1 MKIEVNE
8 LLKGLATKIK
18 DREFYQTEAY
28 VTPFLDRVQK
38 LTDNFEVNVKLPEQ
52 ITVTKKEDLDFD
64 NITYNRVWIQA
75 ILPSEYTVENHAE
88 VIGMVYGIDTRRPI
102 VKFYRGGLNMACTN
116 LCVFNPSMLSVQE
129 LKPAEAISFSPLDK
143 IMEKAYEI
151 QKFLKLLRSVT
162 FPRRTDWINE
172 QLGKWIRNSMHI
184 KYENGFSPVKLGV
197 PTIVDSYKLL
207 FEDAKSPY
215 YVPSDAERTDMF
227 NVYNAFTEVI
237 SNKDQKDIIN
247 KCEKVL
253 LLKDILDIG

>member
-1 MKIEVNE
+1 MTIEVDE
-8 LLKGLATKIK
+8 LLKGLSTKIK
-18 DREFYQTEAY
+18 DKEFFQTRAY
-28 VTPFLDRVQK
+28 VEPFLERAQK
-38 LTDNFEVNVKLPEQ
+38 LTNNFEVQVKLPEQ
-52 ITVTKKEDLDFD
+52 ITVTKKEDMDFD

-75 ILPSEYTVENHAE
+75 ILPDEYTVENHAE
-88 VIGMVYGIDTRRPI
+88 VIGMVYGIDTRKPI

-129 LKPAEAISFSPLDK
+129 LKPAEAISFRPLDS
-143 IMEKAYEI
+143 IMEKANEI
-151 QKFLKLLRSVT
+151 KSFLNMLRSVS
-162 FPRRTDWINE
+162 FPRRHDYINE
-172 QLGKWIRNSMHI
+172 QLGKWIRNSMHT

-197 PTIVDSYKLL
+197 PNIIDAYKLL

-215 YVPSDAERTDMF
+215 YVPSDTDRTDMF

-253 LLKDILDIG
+253 LLRDILGIG

>member
-1 MKIEVNE
+1 MKIEVDE
-8 LLKGLATKIK
+8 LLKGLATKIRDK
-18 DREFYQTEAY
+18 EFFQTEAY
-28 VTPFLDRVQK
+28 VEPFLERMQK
-38 LTDNFEVNVKLPEQ
+38 ITNKFEVQVKLPEQ

-75 ILPSEYTVENHAE
+75 ILPDSYTVENHAE
-88 VIGMVYGIDTRRPI
+88 VIGMVYGIDTRKPI
-102 VKFYRGGLNMACTN
+102 AKFYRGGLNMACTN

-129 LKPAEAISFSPLDK
+129 LKPSEALSFRPLDS
-143 IMEKAYEI
+143 IMDKANEI
-151 QKFLKLLRSVT
+151 RAFLNKLHGIV
-162 FPRRTDWINE
+162 FPRNTEFINE
-172 QLGKWIRNSMHI
+172 QLGKWIRNSMHN

-197 PTIVDSYKLL
+197 PNIIDAYKLL

-215 YVPSDAERTDMF
+215 YVASDRSGTDMF

-253 LLKDILDIG
+253 LLKDILGIH

>member
-1 MKIEVNE
+1 MKIEVDE

-18 DREFYQTEAY
+18 EKEFFQTEAY
-28 VTPFLDRVQK
+28 VTPFLDRMQK
-38 LTDNFEVNVKLPEQ
+38 LTNDFSIEVKLPDQ

-75 ILPSEYTVENHAE
+75 VLPESYTVDNHAE
-88 VIGMVYGIDTRRPI
+88 VIGMVYGIDTRKPI

-129 LKPAEAISFSPLDK
+129 LKPAEAISFTPLDSIMDKANK
-143 IMEKAYEI
+143 IRE
-151 QKFLKLLRSVT
+151 FLMLLHSMH
-162 FPRRTDWINE
+162 FPRKHSFINGE
-172 QLGKWIRNSMHI
+172 LGKWIRNSMHN

-197 PTIVDSYKLL
+197 PNIIDAYKLL
-207 FEDAKSPY
+207 FEDATSPY
-215 YVPSDAERTDMF
+215 YVPADGTDMF
-227 NVYNAFTEVI
+227 NIYNAFTEVI

-253 LLKDILDIG
+253 LLRDILGIN